1 VNRSSIRFALAA
13 ALLLI
18 ASHAT
23 GQTPARGEGNFTT
36 TYQHGLTLGQLN
48 TAGQYLYPDSNAS
61 HSVIWDVEF
70 GVTDRFAVHASLPY
84 MAVRYVGGPNAH
96 TIGIHGQPSTL
107 DNGHYHPTTQD
118 VRVGGSWSL
127 IQSRRLSVAPF
138 ADGVIPSHHYES
150 LGQSVV
156 GRDLR
161 GLVVGTTVSG
171 FVDVLPGLYFQA
183 LVSHSFVQKVLS
195 VRANQSNLDSEAG
208 YFITPRVAARFIEA
222 FQYTHNG
229 IEFIGSR
236 PSSVLHDTQQGSF
249 NVFLNHDRLLMTRVL
264 NLGGGVTVGLSDAV
278 DVFAS
283 ATKSTWGRNVQRDHF
298 FTAGVNVHFRTR

>member
-1 VNRSSIRFALAA
+1 
-13 ALLLI
+13 
-18 ASHAT
+18 
-23 GQTPARGEGNFTT
+23 
-36 TYQHGLTLGQLN
+36 
-48 TAGQYLYPDSNAS
+48 
-61 HSVIWDVEF
+61 
-70 GVTDRFAVHASLPY
+70 
-84 MAVRYVGGPNAH
+84 
-96 TIGIHGQPSTL
+96 
-107 DNGHYHPTTQD
+107 
-118 VRVGGSWSL
+118 
-127 IQSRRLSVAPF
+127 
-138 ADGVIPSHHYES
+138 
-150 LGQSVV
+150 
-156 GRDLR
+156 
-161 GLVVGTTVSG
+161 
-171 FVDVLPGLYFQA
+171 LYFQA

-264 NLGGGVTVGLSDAV
+264 NLGGGVTVGLSDSV

>member
-1 VNRSSIRFALAA
+1 MPAA
-13 ALLLI
+13 VVA
-18 ASHAT
+18 
-23 GQTPARGEGNFTT
+23 QTPPRGEGNFTT

-48 TAGQYLYPDSNAS
+48 TTGQYLYPDSNAS
-61 HSVIWDVEF
+61 HSLIWNVEF
-70 GVTDRFAVHASLPY
+70 GVTDRLAVHASLPY
-84 MAVRYVGGPNAH
+84 MAVRYAGGPNAH
-96 TIGIHGQPSTL
+96 RLGIHGQPSTL

-118 VRVGGSWSL
+118 FRVGGSWSL
-127 IQSRRLSVAPF
+127 MQSRRLSVTPF

-161 GLVVGTTVSG
+161 GLVVGAAMSG
-171 FVDVLPGLYFQA
+171 FVDVLPGLYVQA

-195 VRANQSNLDSEAG
+195 ARANQSNLDSEVG
-208 YFITPRVAARFIEA
+208 YFITPRIAARFVEA
-222 FQYTHNG
+222 FQFTHNG
-229 IEFIGSR
+229 IEFVGSQPAIVMHGTNQTSR
-236 PSSVLHDTQQGSF
+236 DIA
-249 NVFLNHDRLLMTRVL
+249 LNHDRLLMTRVV
-264 NLGGGVTVGLSDAV
+264 NLGGGISVGLSDSV

>member
-1 VNRSSIRFALAA
+1 MPRPV
-13 ALLLI
+13 
-18 ASHAT
+18 
-23 GQTPARGEGNFTT
+23 
-36 TYQHGLTLGQLN
+36 
-48 TAGQYLYPDSNAS
+48 
-61 HSVIWDVEF
+61 V
-70 GVTDRFAVHASLPY
+70 GVAE
-84 MAVRYVGGPNAH
+84 
-96 TIGIHGQPSTL
+96 
-107 DNGHYHPTTQD
+107 QD
-118 VRVGGSWSL
+118 VRVGGNWSL

-236 PSSVLHDTQQGSF
+236 PSVVLHDTQQGSF
-249 NVFLNHDRLLMTRVL
+249 NIFLNHDRLLMTRV
-264 NLGGGVTVGLSDAV
+264 A
-278 DVFAS
+278 
-283 ATKSTWGRNVQRDHF
+283 
-298 FTAGVNVHFRTR
+298 